1 MIKEGDRAPEL
12 VLKDQNGKIVNTSD
26 LKGKGWLV
34 VYFYPKDET
43 PGCTAQACT
52 FRDSYEDLSDAGA
65 TVVGISSDS
74 VESHRDFAS
83 HHNLPFIL
91 LSDSEG
97 EARKAFG
104 VPRSMGLLP
113 GRVTYV
119 IDRDGIV
126 RMIFN
131 SQIRAADHVKKVLN
145 FIRSDQ
151 PGAN

>member
-1 MIKEGDRAPEL
+1 MTNEGERAPQV
-12 VLKDQNGKIVNTSD
+12 VLKDQNGKMVNTSD
-26 LKGKGWLV
+26 LVGEGWLV
-34 VYFYPKDET
+34 IYFYPKDET

-52 FRDSYEDLSDAGA
+52 FRDHYEDLTDAGA

-74 VESHRDFAS
+74 VESHGNFAL

-91 LSDSEG
+91 LSDTEG

-119 IDRDGIV
+119 IDREGIV

-131 SQIRAADHVKKVLN
+131 SQMRAAEHVKKVLD
-145 FIRSDQ
+145 FIGNKKR
-151 PGAN
+151 